1 MAERALTGTAA
12 TDRPTLLVLTVG
24 GSPEPLKTAL
34 ARFRP
39 DEALFIVSDG
49 AGGTRSSADAVK
61 ALKGCDVWPAK
72 PRVRKVPADGLD
84 RAFALIETQLAMAQE
99 RGCRVIADY
108 TGGTKSMSGALMLA
122 AAMTGG
128 CDLRLM
134 TGRRRDLR
142 QVEDGTETP
151 VDVPAEAVGLGRVLV
166 SVANFTRQ
174 RAYQAALAVLPSEQ
188 AVPASLPGAW
198 TRRVALWRNWLAAM
212 ERWDR
217 FDHAGALKLVDR
229 NGGEAGPL
237 GQALAE

>member
-24 GSPEPLKTAL
+24 GSPAPLRSSSA
-34 ARFRP
+34 ACRP
-39 DEALFIVSDG
+39 NRALFIVSESRDG
-49 AGGTRSSADAVK
+49 MPGSGSEVEASI
-61 ALKGCDVWPAK
+61 KGCEGFPEQYEKLA
-72 PRVRKVPADGLD
+72 VPADDPD
-84 RAFALIETQLAMAQE
+84 RAFALILTRLERALAQ
-99 RGCRVIADY
+99 GHHVIADY

-188 AVPASLPGAW
+188 AVPASLPAAW
-198 TRRVALWRNWLAAM
+198 TRRVALWRRWLTVM

-217 FDHAGALKLVDR
+217 FDHAGALKLVVR
-229 NGGEAGPL
+229 
-237 GQALAE
+237 GQEV